1 MLSEAAMLAGFLYLR
16 PLANILGQAPRN
28 EVGYLLALVAI
39 PAVLAA
45 DALQK
50 RYGKTQPT
58 D

>member
-1 MLSEAAMLAGFLYLR
+1 MLAGFLYLR